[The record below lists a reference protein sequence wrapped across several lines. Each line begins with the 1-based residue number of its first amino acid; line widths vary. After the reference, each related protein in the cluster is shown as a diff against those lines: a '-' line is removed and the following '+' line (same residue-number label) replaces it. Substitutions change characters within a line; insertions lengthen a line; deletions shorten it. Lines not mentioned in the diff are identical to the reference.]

1 MQARNPRF
9 DFTTEVPGLDSLG
22 RVHFIAIGGS
32 GMSAVARIMLARGVI
47 VSGSDAKDS
56 PVLETLRGLGAR
68 VFVGHDASHVADIDT
83 VVISSAIPE
92 TNVELAAAREAGC
105 VVLHRSQ
112 GLAATMHDSRPA
124 AVAGANGKT
133 TTTSMLTVALQAAG
147 LDPSFASGG
156 ELTGQ
161 GTNAAWTGGDVFVV
175 EADESD
181 GSFLVYGPEVAIVTN
196 VQPDHLD
203 FYGTFGNVQRA
214 YATFADSI
222 RADGLLVA
230 CADDAG
236 SAFLASNAA
245 IGGTRV
251 LTYGFDGTA
260 DLTLA
265 DHRADDEG
273 IGTTTTLHLPEG
285 STATMRLATPGAHN
299 ALNAAAAYV
308 AATEGFGAD
317 SALVLEGL
325 AGFDGARRRF
335 EVCGDV
341 GGVTV
346 VDDYAHNAGKVAAV
360 VRTAAEIA
368 ARRGGRLHVA
378 FQPHLYSRTR
388 DFAQGFA
395 AGLAP
400 ADTVVLLDVY
410 GAREQPMEGIT
421 SELIAAPLRA
431 LAGERAVSVGGAFD
445 AVAAHLAEIA
455 SDGDLVLTVGAGDVT
470 ELAGHVLR
478 ALRERDQR

>member
-9 DFTTEVPGLDSLG
+9 DFTQEVPGLDTLG

-32 GMSAVARIMLARGVI
+32 GMSAVARIMLARGVA

-56 PVLETLRGLGAR
+56 PVLEALREQGAQ
-68 VFVGHDASHVADIDT
+68 VFVGHDAAHVADADT
-83 VVISSAIPE
+83 IVISSAIPE
-92 TNVELAAAREAGC
+92 SNVELAAARAAGSP
-105 VVLHRSQ
+105 VLHRSQ
-112 GLAATMHDSRPA
+112 GLASTMQDSRRA

-161 GTNAAWTGGDVFVV
+161 GTNAAWTGGEVFVV

-203 FYGTFGNVQRA
+203 FYGTFDNVEKA
-214 YATFADSI
+214 YATFAQSI
-222 RADGLLVA
+222 RPGGLLVA

-236 SAFLASNAA
+236 SARLAARAA
-245 IGGTRV
+245 AAGTQV
-251 LTYGFDGTA
+251 LTYGFDEGA
-260 DLTLA
+260 DLTLT

-273 IGTTTTLHLPEG
+273 IGTTTSLQLPG
-285 STATMRLATPGAHN
+285 GGTATMRLATPGSHN
-299 ALNAAAAYV
+299 ALNAAAAYL

-317 SALVLEGL
+317 RALALQGL
-325 AGFDGARRRF
+325 AAFDGARRRF
-335 EVCGDV
+335 EVRGEV

-346 VDDYAHNAGKVAAV
+346 VDDYAHNPGKVAAV

-368 ARRGGRLHVA
+368 ARRGGRLLVA

-388 DFAQGFA
+388 DFAEGFA

-400 ADTVVLLDVY
+400 AQTVVLLDVY
-410 GAREQPMEGIT
+410 GAREQPMGGIT
-421 SELIAAPLRA
+421 SELIAAPLRDLPGERSVMVGGTFEDVASA
-431 LAGERAVSVGGAFD
+431 LAG
-445 AVAAHLAEIA
+445 AASA
-455 SDGDLVLTVGAGDVT
+455 GDLVLTVGAGDVT

-478 ALRERDQR
+478 ALERR